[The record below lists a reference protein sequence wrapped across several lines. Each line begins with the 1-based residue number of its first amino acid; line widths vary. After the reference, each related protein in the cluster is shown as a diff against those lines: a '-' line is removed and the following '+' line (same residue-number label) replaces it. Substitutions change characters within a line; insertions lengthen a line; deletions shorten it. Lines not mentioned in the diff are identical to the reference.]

1 MYWDDSDFDTKHD
14 AANKELI
21 GDVIPETY
29 RFMDEVLGAV
39 LEKTAASATIA
50 PNVVIVSDHGMSSGT
65 GLFAPRKEKFGLL
78 TGNHRPDGIFLA
90 YGPDIQPG
98 RVDGMTIME
107 VMPTLANLL
116 GIPISNDLP
125 GDIDERV
132 LTESFQQAHPAEY
145 VSDYGDVTWGS
156 SGGAVTQAAQEETM
170 EALQGL
176 GYIGGD
182 AELEDQGGLTEYD
195 FWSADSSVIVPH
207 LSGEV
212 SYYLLRGRLDVAL
225 AIHREAAQRDPRLGR
240 KLRNHVRS
248 RQDTLVDRLGEDYF
262 ANVPFQAWVDETGK
276 GGPDWND

>member
-1 MYWDDSDFDTKHD
+1 
-14 AANKELI
+14 LI
-21 GDVIPETY
+21 
-29 RFMDEVLGAV
+29 GAV
-39 LEKTAASATIA
+39 LENTSGVEKSAANI
-50 PNVVIVSDHGMSSGT
+50 VIVSDHGMSSGT
-65 GLFAPRKEKFGLL
+65 GLFEPRKEKFTLL

-132 LTESFQQAHPAEY
+132 LSESFRSAHPAEY
-145 VSDYGDVTWGS
+145 VSDYRDVTWNS
-156 SGGAVTQAAQEETM
+156 SGGKAVSRDAQEETM
-170 EALQGL
+170 DALQGL

-182 AELEDQGGLTEYD
+182 VELEEQGALGEYD
-195 FWSADSSVIVPH
+195 FWGADSGVVVPH

-212 SYYLLRGRLDVAL
+212 TYYLLRGRLDVAL
-225 AIHREAAQRDPRLGR
+225 AIHREAVEHDPRLGR

-248 RQDTLVDRLGEDYF
+248 RQETLVDRLGEDYF
-262 ANVPFQAWVDETGK
+262 GDMPFDAWVEETGK
-276 GGPDWND
+276 DGPDWND